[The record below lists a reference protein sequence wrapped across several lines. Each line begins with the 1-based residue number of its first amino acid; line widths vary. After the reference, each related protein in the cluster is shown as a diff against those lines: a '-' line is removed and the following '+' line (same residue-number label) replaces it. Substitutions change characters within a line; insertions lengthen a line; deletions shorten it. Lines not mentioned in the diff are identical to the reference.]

1 MVYRADERPQS
12 RSAVYLRNS
21 REAMRD
27 DKESRRRGG
36 ADPWEPPSGR
46 GPEATRGTPAGIP
59 RCYTAARLQPNF
71 LATL

>member
-12 RSAVYLRNS
+12 RCAVYLRNS

-36 ADPWEPPSGR
+36 ADHGNRQDAGR
-46 GPEATRGTPAGIP
+46 RRLEALLRAS
-59 RCYTAARLQPNF
+59 RDATAARLQPNF